1 MLFRSEV
8 PVDTVLNLSAFNL
21 DQALERRPTFLEP
34 EYPFEWTGVFQLEPG
49 RYEVSLEEGPD
60 PMMSLV
66 VVADQGTDEES
77 LNEGAESCV
86 RLYAESAELLHPGDK
101 IPLNKHV
108 NLQLQSE
115 GRKSFLI
122 ETDKEYPISF
132 NGKMKFTLK
141 LSLELSIEE
150 IKGIIIKDKRTISQL
165 KNKTPKKIII
175 VPSKIINI
183 VY

>member
-1 MLFRSEV
+1 MICVNKLTNINCRERSI
-8 PVDTVLNLSAFNL
+8 
-21 DQALERRPTFLEP
+21 LEP
-34 EYPFEWTGVFQLEPG
+34 LTILISPFAPHIAEELWAFLGNSDSITYEKYPIH
-49 RYEVSLEEGPD
+49 D
-60 PMMSLV
+60 D
-66 VVADQGTDEES
+66 A
-77 LNEGAESCV
+77 
-86 RLYAESAELLHPGDK
+86 
-101 IPLNKHV
+101 
-108 NLQLQSE
+108 
-115 GRKSFLI
+115 FLI